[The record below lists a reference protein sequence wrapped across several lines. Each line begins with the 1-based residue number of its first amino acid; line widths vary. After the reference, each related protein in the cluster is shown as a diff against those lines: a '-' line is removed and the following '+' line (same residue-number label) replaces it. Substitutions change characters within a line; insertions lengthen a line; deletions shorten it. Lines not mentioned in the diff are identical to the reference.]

1 MENYRKLFF
10 NFHKIPSSS
19 VSRCLF
25 FKIYTNNLFQVNL
38 NTVSLDVETMVT
50 LRFSRDLIGEL
61 TTNLRE
67 LSRGPGSNNEYDV
80 SMNIELKHVHTP
92 QGCSRKKLRG
102 SLMAL
107 LFYPHHP

>member
-10 NFHKIPSSS
+10 NFHKIPSLS

-25 FKIYTNNLFQVNL
+25 SKFIPTIYFKSIL

-50 LRFSRDLIGEL
+50 LHFSWDLIGEL
-61 TTNLRE
+61 MTNLRE

-92 QGCSRKKLRG
+92 QGCSRKNYGDL
-102 SLMAL
+102 
-107 LFYPHHP
+107 